1 MNSIQKKLFEN
12 GWKQR
17 DNIDYSICGSGSL
30 LASCNEYINLIN
42 DTNITYNVKTINDIG
57 CGDLNYIK
65 HTNIDIN
72 KIDYLGY
79 DYVSRIELST
89 EKFKIN
95 DKSFNICSDIPRN
108 CDLCICK
115 DTLNHLDPK
124 TQILSAINNIKKT
137 CKYLIITNYI
147 KLDNN
152 IADSNLNGNWIKI
165 NFNIEPYNLNP
176 YLIRSL
182 NVKHI
187 RPEHKDICVSLYKFN

>member
-1 MNSIQKKLFEN
+1 M
-12 GWKQR
+12 
-17 DNIDYSICGSGSL
+17 
-30 LASCNEYINLIN
+30 LASCNEWINLIN
-42 DTNITYNVKTINDIG
+42 DANTDYNIKTINDIG

-65 HTNIDIN
+65 HTNIDN
-72 KIDYLGY
+72 YKIDYLGY
-79 DYVSRIELST
+79 DYVPRIKLST

-95 DKSFNICSDIPRN
+95 DKSFNICTDVPRN

-147 KLDNN
+147 KLYNN
-152 IADSNLNGNWIKI
+152 IANSNLNGNWIKI
-165 NFNIEPYNLNP
+165 NFNIEPYNLAP

-187 RPEHKDICVSLYKFN
+187 RPEHNDIYVSLYKFN